1 VTRSFPGRRWVLL
14 AAVCVTQRAVAQA
27 PPQVSRETAKYQDSP
42 RGGQTCEACTFF
54 RRPRACQVVEGDISP
69 DGWCQLFDMPD

>member
-1 VTRSFPGRRWVLL
+1 MRPLPSRRGVLIALACLTRQAF
-14 AAVCVTQRAVAQA
+14 AQLPA
-27 PPQVSRETAKYQDSP
+27 KVSQATAKYQNTP

>member
-1 VTRSFPGRRWVLL
+1 MQRRPTRRWILTG
-14 AAVCVTQRAVAQA
+14 AACLTHQAVAQT
-27 PPQVSRETAKYQDSP
+27 PTKVSRETAKYQDTP
-42 RGGQTCEACTFF
+42 RGGQTCEACTSF